1 MVLIIIMFLIWSCK
15 VEKEPANIY
24 IELYNNFE
32 EDLYIYLSIW
42 NVSIEN
48 SPELIDDFNLSKN
61 LVVNKIISSNTK
73 IGFNNQ
79 FPHPINTTITLTQ
92 KEPVFLEFN
101 KSDSI
106 ILNLKVKEHIENYPL
121 YIQLISFSKKDI
133 KAIDIEYLLF
143 HKKKLNIDLMETM
156 KPFEENEMLESIDNF
171 GYFDSINIVPIE
183 LMLTKNKVIK
193 LSDKV
198 QTKRIK

>member
-1 MVLIIIMFLIWSCK
+1 M
-15 VEKEPANIY
+15 
-24 IELYNNFE
+24 
-32 EDLYIYLSIW
+32 
-42 NVSIEN
+42 
-48 SPELIDDFNLSKN
+48 
-61 LVVNKIISSNTK
+61 
-73 IGFNNQ
+73 
-79 FPHPINTTITLTQ
+79 
-92 KEPVFLEFN
+92 EFN